1 MMIPPPRL
9 LQTGKLYSVRGKANS
24 TTMLVLNGTD
34 DVQRA
39 ETVYVLLRADGT
51 TLEWCHRWARSSKW
65 YDDAWVP
72 VESASQQ

>member
-9 LQTGKLYSVRGKANS
+9 LQIGKLYSFRGKANS
-24 TTMLVLNGTD
+24 MMLVLNGTD

-39 ETVYVLLRADGT
+39 ETAYVLLRADGT

-65 YDDAWVP
+65 YYDDAWVP
-72 VESASQQ
+72 IESASQQ